1 MTASA
6 GAGRAGLGMYPFAP
20 IRPEFDTYWASVHD
34 RARWLPARLDWTLDP
49 PVSSVAADVVVAQ
62 TCGWPLVEHLG
73 DLVRVV
79 GAFEPMVPGAVGHRY
94 RSVLVARAS
103 ASALDDLGGA
113 RAAVNSFDSLSG
125 WVSLVSAVPQPAAR
139 WSGPITLTGSHLES
153 VRALHEDRA
162 DVASIDSV
170 SWVHIQRFAPELV
183 AGVVE
188 VGSGPLVPAPPV
200 VASAT
205 TTDDELTAIRLAM
218 AEAFHD
224 DAART
229 AMAGALMG
237 GFVPLELADYISLR
251 ALRPG
256 PAAG

>member
-1 MTASA
+1 M
-6 GAGRAGLGMYPFAP
+6 
-20 IRPEFDTYWASVHD
+20 
-34 RARWLPARLDWTLDP
+34 
-49 PVSSVAADVVVAQ
+49 
-62 TCGWPLVEHLG
+62 
-73 DLVRVV
+73 
-79 GAFEPMVPGAVGHRY
+79 
-94 RSVLVARAS
+94 
-103 ASALDDLGGA
+103 
-113 RAAVNSFDSLSG
+113 
-125 WVSLVSAVPQPAAR
+125 
-139 WSGPITLTGSHLES
+139 
-153 VRALHEDRA
+153 
-162 DVASIDSV
+162 ASIDSV